1 MPLQHSDIDTVV
13 QDMRFLS
20 ETIGARFAGTPGDR
34 AGAQYVYKRF
44 TEIGLQPLLQRYQI
58 MGWELRDEPVL
69 KIPKSEN
76 RNRTCFPFVYS
87 CGTPSQG
94 IAGKLRFDGRSEL
107 FDLQKFRPFEREKF
121 KFKRFSIQDEQQ
133 QVLAQIVSRDFPD
146 GANAAP
152 WGAQNLPYT
161 SPLVLISE
169 QEGRMVERLLSA
181 NPNGIE
187 AFLKYSTGFDP
198 HAEAFN
204 VIARQPGFDSKYS
217 DEALL
222 IGAHYD
228 TQYGTPGAADNAS
241 GVASLLSLASH
252 FHKHPTRR
260 SLIFAAYGCEEIGFL
275 GSRHHAETLKASG
288 ELRKIRFMLNLDML
302 SCNQP
307 DWIHTTEDFLAQESA
322 RRAAREAGIFDKY
335 NAVEFVTPPWPSGD
349 QLPFEGAGIP
359 CISLTWKGYKYPW
372 IHLPEDTME
381 QVDEDV
387 LSLSHRLAGMIVAQV
402 DRML

>member
-1 MPLQHSDIDTVV
+1 MPFEKSNIDTVLA
-13 QDMRFLS
+13 DMRFLS
-20 ETIGARFAGTPGDR
+20 ETIGNRFAGTSGDR
-34 AGAQYVYKRF
+34 AGAEYIYKRF
-44 TEIGLQPLLQRYQI
+44 SETGLQPQLQRYQI
-58 MGWELRDEPVL
+58 MGWELHDEPQL
-69 KIPKSEN
+69 KIPQADN
-76 RNRTCFPFVYS
+76 RILTCFPFVYS

-94 IAGKLRFDGRSEL
+94 IEGTLRFGGRSEL

-121 KFKRFSIQDEQQ
+121 KFKKFTIQDKKQQ
-133 QVLAQIVSRDFPD
+133 ILAQIVSRDFPD
-146 GANAAP
+146 GAKAAP

-169 QEGRMVERLLSA
+169 QEGRMLERLLLA
-181 NPNGIE
+181 NPEGIE
-187 AFLKYSTGFDP
+187 VFLKYSTGFDP
-198 HAEAFN
+198 HAVSFN
-204 VIARQPGFDSKYS
+204 VIAHQPGFNSKYS

-241 GVASLLSLASH
+241 GVASLLSLASY
-252 FHKHPTRR
+252 FHEHPAKRA
-260 SLIFAAYGCEEIGFL
+260 LVFAAYGCEEIGYL
-275 GSRHHAETLKASG
+275 GSRHHVETMKASG
-288 ELRKIRFMLNLDML
+288 ELQKIRFMLNLDML

-307 DWIHTTEDFLAQESA
+307 DWIHTTDDYLAQESA
-322 RRAAREAGIFDKY
+322 RRAAREVGIFDKY
-335 NAVEFVTPPWPSGD
+335 NTVEFVTPPWPSGD

-372 IHLPEDTME
+372 IRLPKDTME

-387 LSLSHRLAGMIVAQV
+387 LSLSHRLAGMIVTQV